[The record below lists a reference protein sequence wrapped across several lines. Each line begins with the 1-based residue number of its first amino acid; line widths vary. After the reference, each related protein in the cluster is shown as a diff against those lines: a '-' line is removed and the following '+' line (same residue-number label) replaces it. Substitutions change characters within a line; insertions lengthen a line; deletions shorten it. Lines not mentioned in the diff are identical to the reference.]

1 MTLNARTQN
10 RQTLFDSR
18 EKRLRKGFGKQV
30 PLAEKAKVF
39 EIIQFRELGKLA
51 SYLRYMTCLLS
62 DGQVAVTRS
71 IGLFNKPEE

>member
-1 MTLNARTQN
+1 M
-10 RQTLFDSR
+10 
-18 EKRLRKGFGKQV
+18 

-71 IGLFNKPEE
+71 IGLFNKNIAGCKAERLSIASESWPLAVC